1 MNLFVIGWK
10 FTQNLN
16 LSYHKMSS
24 YHNHYHFVNHIYHIF
39 CLPIQY
45 IKRANGFNV
54 VNGFKKL
61 TIINTFLILYTLILV
76 NCIESL
82 QIPDQQAFIGE
93 SIIFIFN
100 FLFKFFVNCLS
111 HLMHFLLSCS
121 NFMHTNVIWASNQ
134 RD

>member
-1 MNLFVIGWK
+1 
-10 FTQNLN
+10 
-16 LSYHKMSS
+16 MSS
-24 YHNHYHFVNHIYHIF
+24 YHNHNHFVNHIYHIF

-45 IKRANGFNV
+45 IKRANGLNV

-93 SIIFIFN
+93 CLIFI
-100 FLFKFFVNCLS
+100 K
-111 HLMHFLLSCS
+111 
-121 NFMHTNVIWASNQ
+121 
-134 RD
+134 D